1 MQPRSTQSDL
11 FEPLPK
17 RLPDGLVYR
26 PDFLS
31 AVEESQ
37 LLAQIRELP
46 LHEAQYKQFT
56 ARRRIASFRYIQS
69 VNSTPTPNVVC
80 RQL

>member
-11 FEPLPK
+11 FEPLSG

-31 AVEESQ
+31 VAEESQ
-37 LLAQIRELP
+37 LLAQIRALP

-56 ARRRIASFRYIQS
+56 AKRRITTS
-69 VNSTPTPNVVC
+69 NP
-80 RQL
+80 